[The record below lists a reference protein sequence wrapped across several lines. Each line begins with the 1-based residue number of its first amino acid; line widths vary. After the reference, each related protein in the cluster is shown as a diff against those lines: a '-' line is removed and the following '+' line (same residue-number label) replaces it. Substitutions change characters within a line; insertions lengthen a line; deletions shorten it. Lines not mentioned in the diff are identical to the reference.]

1 MISQPVQGIDAV
13 ALSAVSPWIGSALPS
28 PYSGPS
34 TAPTPKA
41 APAPSAFTQ
50 SLEDAR
56 SAVAPG
62 GVTPATARSVEFSI
76 VPQQDGGVS
85 KKMGITSVET
95 MATRLSE
102 ADAKMYRSVENLNN
116 LDPTSP
122 NLQAELLS
130 VSLMSTKAG
139 ISTTL
144 AMKFSSKVNE
154 SINTLLKTS

>member
-1 MISQPVQGIDAV
+1 MIPQPIQPIDV
-13 ALSAVSPWIGSALPS
+13 AAFSPATPWVSNTLPS
-28 PYSGPS
+28 PYSTPGAS
-34 TAPTPKA
+34 APVAVPT
-41 APAPSAFTQ
+41 PSAFTQ

-56 SAVAPG
+56 STVNSG
-62 GVTPATARSVEFSI
+62 GITPATTPAVEFSV
-76 VPQQDGGVS
+76 VPKQDGGVS

-102 ADAKMYRSVENLNN
+102 ADAKMYRSVQSLDN

-130 VSLMSTKAG
+130 VSLMSTKAS

>member
-1 MISQPVQGIDAV
+1 MISQPVQAIDAT
-13 ALSAVSPWIGSALPS
+13 ALATATPWVGSALPS
-28 PYSGPS
+28 PYSTPG
-34 TAPTPKA
+34 TAPPTTA
-41 APAPSAFTQ
+41 APAPNAFTQ

-62 GVTPATARSVEFSI
+62 GVTPATTKPVEFSV

-85 KKMGITSVET
+85 KKLGISSVET

-102 ADAKMYRSVENLNN
+102 ADAKMYRSVQSLDN

-130 VSLMSTKAG
+130 VSLMSTKAS